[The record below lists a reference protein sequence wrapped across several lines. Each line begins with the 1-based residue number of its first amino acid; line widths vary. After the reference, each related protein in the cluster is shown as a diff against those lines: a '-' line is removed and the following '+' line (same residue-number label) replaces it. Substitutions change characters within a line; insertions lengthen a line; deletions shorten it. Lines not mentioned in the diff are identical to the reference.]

1 MKKRSIP
8 SLMFL
13 SLVLVVLYLPIVIVV
28 LYSFND
34 NPARIPLAF
43 TGFTTRWYQQLFT
56 SRNNYGDALLLS
68 LHVAFWSVLVSAVIG
83 TLGAIGM
90 AQRTLRKQAKPGFTD
105 TIMETLA
112 TLPIM
117 IPEIILGLAFLVV
130 FNAVGFQSNEIRLI
144 LAHTTFCIPYIFLTV
159 KSRLVGMDVALFDA
173 ARDLGA
179 SPTRVM
185 LDVTLPLCRPAI
197 ISGAFLAAA
206 MSLDDFVISFFVYGA
221 GQGTLPIL
229 IYSSVKVGVSP
240 QVNALCSLLIGVA
253 FVLVAF
259 SRYVTSVR
267 KSKQKEAVTY

>member
-1 MKKRSIP
+1 MKKRSVGSI
-8 SLMFL
+8 LFL
-13 SLVLVVLYLPIVIVV
+13 SVVLVILYLPIVIVV

-34 NPARIPLAF
+34 NPSRIPLAF

-56 SRNNYGDALLLS
+56 SRSNYGEALLLS
-68 LHVAFWSVLVSAVIG
+68 LNVAFWSVLLSAVIG

-90 AQRTLRKQAKPGFTD
+90 AQRTLRGKTKASWLD
-105 TIMETLA
+105 TFMETMV

-130 FNAVGFQSNEIRLI
+130 FNAVGFQSNEVRLV

-179 SPTRVM
+179 SPQQVM
-185 LDVTLPLCRPAI
+185 LDITLPLCKPAI

-229 IYSSVKVGVSP
+229 IYSSVKVGVST
-240 QVNALCSLLIGVA
+240 QVNALCTLLIAAA
-253 FVLVAF
+253 FLLVAI
-259 SRYVTSVR
+259 SRYVSAVR
-267 KSKQKEAVTY
+267 SAGRRKTART

>member
-1 MKKRSIP
+1 MKKHSAGSI
-8 SLMFL
+8 LYL
-13 SLVLVVLYLPIVIVV
+13 SVILVFLYLPIVIVV

-68 LHVAFWSVLVSAVIG
+68 LNVAFWSVLISTVIG

-90 AQRTLRKQAKPGFTD
+90 AQRTLRGKAKASGMD
-105 TIMETLA
+105 TFMETMA

-130 FNAVGFQSNEIRLI
+130 FNKAGFQSNEVRLV

-159 KSRLVGMDVALFDA
+159 KSRLVGMDAALFDA

-179 SPTRVM
+179 SPARVM
-185 LDVTLPLCRPAI
+185 LDITLPLCRPAI

-240 QVNALCSLLIGVA
+240 QVNALCSLLIAAA
-253 FVLVAF
+253 FLLVAV
-259 SRYVTSVR
+259 SRYVSAMR
-267 KSKQKEAVTY
+267 KAGRKTKSAA